1 MDASDKL
8 RRDMSKTI
16 YNNYVTMTLSKQAA
30 CNYSTCVSTLEL
42 AGCVKNFKDFEQRY
56 EVALGRQ
63 NTATCATAAST
74 FYF

>member
-16 YNNYVTMTLSKQAA
+16 YYNYVTMNLSKQSA
-30 CNYSTCVSTLEL
+30 CNYSTCSTSLEF

-63 NTATCATAAST
+63 NTATCTNAST

>member
-8 RRDMSKTI
+8 KRDMSKTI
-16 YNNYVTMTLSKQAA
+16 WNNYVTMSLSKQTA

-42 AGCVKNFKDFEQRY
+42 AGCTKNFTDYDQRY

-63 NTATCATAAST
+63 NNATCANAST

>member
-16 YNNYVTMTLSKQAA
+16 YNNYVTLNLSKQGA

-42 AGCVKNFKDFEQRY
+42 AGCVKNFIDYEQRY

-63 NTATCATAAST
+63 NTATCANAST